1 MRTDDCQVSVV
12 GTIFSV
18 NHGVRGS
25 RVSVLDGEVH
35 VDHGAELAV
44 LRAGDQ
50 IATSTR
56 LGRVALADE
65 IAWSRNA
72 AAYRER
78 IAALAS
84 LGREIDATLATGG
97 RTSTALLDLA
107 PAGTAIW
114 VALPNVAD
122 ELSEAWALI
131 EQRVA
136 ENPALAEWWTS
147 TSRAVPTAT
156 PRPHIEDALAQLRRA
171 RLAPGREI
179 AVALVVDDSGRA
191 R

>member
-1 MRTDDCQVSVV
+1 MSVV

-35 VDHGAELAV
+35 VDHGAERAV
-44 LRAGDQ
+44 LRPGDQ
-50 IATSTR
+50 LATTAL
-56 LGRVALADE
+56 LGRVTLASE
-65 IAWSRNA
+65 VAWSRNA

-97 RTSTALLDLA
+97 RTSTALLDRA

-114 VALPNVAD
+114 VGLPNVAD
-122 ELSEAWALI
+122 ELSEAWALV

-136 ENPALAEWWTS
+136 ENPALAEWWAR
-147 TSRAVPTAT
+147 TSRTAT
-156 PRPHIEDALAQLRRA
+156 AAPRRTSRRRSSNCASSA
-171 RLAPGREI
+171 RTW
-179 AVALVVDDSGRA
+179 A
-191 R
+191 RRSR